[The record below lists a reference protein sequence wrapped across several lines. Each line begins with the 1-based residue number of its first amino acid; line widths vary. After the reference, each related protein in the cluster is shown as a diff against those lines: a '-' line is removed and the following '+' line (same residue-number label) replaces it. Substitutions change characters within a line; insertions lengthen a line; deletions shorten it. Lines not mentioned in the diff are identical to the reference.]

1 LLRGEWRAAQE
12 RAQAVSALATAQG
25 FRLFQ
30 AYAMVLT
37 GRALAA
43 QGETAPGLAQMRQGL
58 ADIQVSGQLAGMVGI
73 LSLLAEA
80 YALDG
85 QPEAG
90 LKVLAAALDLVHT
103 RELRMR
109 EPEVHRLRGALL
121 LAQHSPGQTPTP
133 ARVAEAQACFEQ
145 ALELARQREARAW
158 ELRAATSLARLR
170 QQQGRREAARALLAP
185 VYGRFTEGFD
195 TADLKDAKALLDELS
210 A

>member
-1 LLRGEWRAAQE
+1 MRGEWRAAQE

-30 AYAMVLT
+30 AHAMVLM

-43 QGETAPGLAQMRQGL
+43 QGETAQGLEQMRQGL
-58 ADIQVSGQLAGMVGI
+58 AGIKASGQLAGMVGI

-90 LKVLAAALDLVHT
+90 LEALAAALDLVHT
-103 RELRMR
+103 RELRLW
-109 EPEVHRLRGALL
+109 EAEVYRLRGTLL
-121 LAQHSPGQTPTP
+121 LAQHSPGQMP
-133 ARVAEAQACFEQ
+133 AAPLVEEAGACFEQ
-145 ALELARQREARAW
+145 ALALAHQREARAW

-170 QQQGRREAARALLAP
+170 QQQGRRADAHALLAP

-195 TADLKDAKALLDELS
+195 TADLRDAKAVLDELS

>member
-1 LLRGEWRAAQE
+1 M
-12 RAQAVSALATAQG
+12 VAL
-25 FRLFQ
+25 
-30 AYAMVLT
+30 
-37 GRALAA
+37 
-43 QGETAPGLAQMRQGL
+43 
-58 ADIQVSGQLAGMVGI
+58 

-90 LKVLAAALDLVHT
+90 LEVLAAALDIVHT

-121 LAQHSPGQTPTP
+121 LAQHSPGQTPP
-133 ARVAEAQACFEQ
+133 AVRVAEAEACFEQ
-145 ALELARQREARAW
+145 ALALARQRQARAW

-170 QQQGRREAARALLAP
+170 QQQGRRGDACALLAP
-185 VYGRFTEGFD
+185 VYGEFTEGFD
-195 TADLKDAKALLDELS
+195 TADLSEAKALLDALS

>member
-1 LLRGEWRAAQE
+1 ML
-12 RAQAVSALATAQG
+12 
-25 FRLFQ
+25 
-30 AYAMVLT
+30 LT

-58 ADIQVSGQLAGMVGI
+58 ADIQVSGQLAGRVGI

-90 LKVLAAALDLVHT
+90 LEVLAAALDLVHT
-103 RELRMR
+103 RELGMW
-109 EPEVHRLRGALL
+109 EAEVHRLRGALL
-121 LAQHSPGQTPTP
+121 LAQHSPGQTPP
-133 ARVAEAQACFEQ
+133 ATRVAEAEACFEQ
-145 ALELARQREARAW
+145 ALALARQRQAGSL
-158 ELRAATSLARLR
+158 ELRAATSLARLW

-195 TADLKDAKALLDELS
+195 TADLREAKALLDDLN